1 MAIWSSNT
9 KSKPAS
15 ADLQRYNGKTS
26 IIAAG
31 ALLVGDLRVTGA
43 VQLDGR
49 LQGNLI
55 AEEGLVRVS
64 TGGLV
69 EGEIHAQHV
78 ILDGEVTGDVHATEH
93 VELGSGARLRG
104 NLYYGLMEMAMGAQ
118 VEGRLYAIR
127 EGDAPLELPAPAE
140 AEANE

>member
-1 MAIWSSNT
+1 MWSSN
-9 KSKPAS
+9 KKQSAS
-15 ADLQRYNGKTS
+15 VDLQRYNGKTS

-31 ALLVGDLRVTGA
+31 ALLVGDLRVKGA

-78 ILDGEVTGDVHATEH
+78 ILDGEVTCYVYAAEH

-127 EGDAPLELPAPAE
+127 EGDAPLELPAPKE
-140 AEANE
+140 TEANN

>member
-1 MAIWSSNT
+1 MAMWSNNSKN
-9 KSKPAS
+9 KPAS
-15 ADLQRYNGKTS
+15 ADLQRYSGKTS

-31 ALLVGDLRVTGA
+31 ALLVGDLSVKGA

-78 ILDGEVTGDVHATEH
+78 ILDGEVTGDVHASEH
-93 VELGSGARLRG
+93 VELGAGARLRG

-140 AEANE
+140 VVAE